1 MNVPKPRD
9 PLIRRLLWPAALL
22 IGVTTYGVGGY
33 MLLEG
38 WSFIDALY
46 MTVITLS
53 TVGFREVQPLDA
65 TGRAFTLSL
74 VVLGVTAVL
83 VGLTLIGIWISEGN
97 LGERRRRKRMK
108 HVIDRLE
115 GHFVVC
121 AFGRVGR
128 TVARRF
134 LDAGVPFVV
143 VDRDEALEAR
153 MVDMNVPHLIGD
165 PSDEEVLH
173 QAGIDRA
180 RGLVCAVDSDA
191 TNVFITLTARALKPD
206 LFIVARAATSE
217 SIPRLEKAGADRVVS
232 PYVTSGEAM
241 ALMSLRQDVVGMLD
255 VADLGDRDVRVE
267 ELVVSAGSHLEGLRV
282 KEAAGQALALAL
294 RHADG
299 STTVGPSADRPLRA
313 GDRLLLM
320 ADERTLQ
327 A

>member
-1 MNVPKPRD
+1 MNLLTPRD
-9 PLIRRLLWPAALL
+9 PLIRRLLWPVGLL
-22 IGVTTYGVGGY
+22 TGVTTYSVAGY

-65 TGRAFTLSL
+65 GGRAFTLS
-74 VVLGVTAVL
+74 VVILGVTAVL

-97 LGERRRRKRMK
+97 LGDRRRRKRMQTT
-108 HVIDRLE
+108 IDRLE
-115 GHFVVC
+115 DHFIIC

-134 LDAGVPFVV
+134 LDEDVPFVV
-143 VDRDEALEAR
+143 VDPDESLETR
-153 MVDMNVPHLIGD
+153 MSDMSVPHLIGD
-165 PSDEEVLH
+165 PSNEDVLR
-173 QAGIDRA
+173 QAGVDRA
-180 RGLVCAVDSDA
+180 QGLVCAVDSDA

-206 LFIVARAATSE
+206 LFIVARAASSE

-232 PYVTSGEAM
+232 PYVTSGQAM

-255 VADLGDRDVRVE
+255 VADLEDRDVRVE
-267 ELVVSAGSHLEGLRV
+267 ELVVGAGSDLDGRPV
-282 KEAAGQALALAL
+282 ADVAGEALALVV
-294 RHADG
+294 RHPDG
-299 STTVGPSADRPLRA
+299 SVTVGPSSDRRLKP

-320 ADERTLQ
+320 GDERTLRG
-327 A
+327 